1 MAVSP
6 KRGRFPFYAP
16 SWVLDGCFRSDIW
29 HQETFSDYWGVISH
43 THTYWYAP
51 NEKRTTNLPSF
62 FWYDLPTSRLQG
74 GCFPKVTALQDRASD
89 WIEKTLLSSNFFQ
102 QIIPRK
108 TYFLLHPRNFSIIF
122 NFFPRNLW
130 VISPNDLPKISPT
143 HSSPTCKAL
152 DQLHLV
158 RWQMFRKLWTA
169 ARFFRVTK
177 NLGGELTAVWIFVA

>member
-1 MAVSP
+1 MRKEQQISHLSFGMTFPLPDYKGDVSP
-6 KRGRFPFYAP
+6 KLQPYKTVPATELRKHYCLPIFSNKLFP
-16 SWVLDGCFRSDIW
+16 
-29 HQETFSDYWGVISH
+29 
-43 THTYWYAP
+43 
-51 NEKRTTNLPSF
+51 EKH
-62 FWYDLPTSRLQG
+62 
-74 GCFPKVTALQDRASD
+74 
-89 WIEKTLLSSNFFQ
+89 I
-102 QIIPRK
+102 
-108 TYFLLHPRNFSIIF
+108 FLLHPRNFSIIF

-130 VISPNDLPKISPT
+130 VISSNDLPKISPT